1 MIEPIRRALLS
12 VEGDILMDHGLSMWA
27 YMVLLRLDDEPIRTQ
42 AALADAIRA
51 DRTRIIEVLDDLQ
64 DRDLISRRPDPA
76 DRRARLVGLTKP
88 GRKLRDSAQAAI
100 QAREERLLATLDP
113 HDRAGFVNALRQLS
127 TAPVGAVLGVQERR
141 GGE

>member
-12 VEGDILMDHGLSMWA
+12 VESDILMDHDLSMWA

-76 DRRARLVGLTKP
+76 DRRARLVALTKS

-100 QAREERLLATLDP
+100 QAREERLLSTLDP
-113 HDRAGFVNALRQLS
+113 RDRTGFVNALQQLS
-127 TAPVGAVLGVQERR
+127 TAPIGTVLGVQDRR